1 MRQVA
6 VVVSALL
13 SCAVAQNKN
22 TIDLLQ
28 SLSSTAPLSDRE
40 GKEFSAVNLN
50 LHEDVQQHKYFV
62 AYRSNKTIT
71 NIYVKFSCQYLFSL
85 AIFLHTANNQY
96 QNPKIRN
103 TYSQKRNCVATVP
116 ISTFMCP

>member
-40 GKEFSAVNLN
+40 GKKFSAVNLN
-50 LHEDVQQHKYFV
+50 LHKVVQQHKYRKICM

-71 NIYVKFSCQYLFSL
+71 NIFKVKFL
-85 AIFLHTANNQY
+85 ASILTIFFQCLSTSHLVSNTARQ
-96 QNPKIRN
+96 
-103 TYSQKRNCVATVP
+103 
-116 ISTFMCP
+116 